1 MSELSTWFC
10 ESCGWLGSIA
20 EAEVVPFDGGQEE
33 YVQCPNCHKETD
45 WRSDEWPPEPWSL
58 EGRLLAERRA
68 RQEAE
73 AQAAVMRSALG
84 LTVEA
89 YQGVGDFEGTGQNMA
104 GIIGFIEDA
113 LSTDTGKQYLAIVE
127 AARRWEAAWDALG
140 THREPCQASRK
151 YLCPTCSEL
160 SQAASEADNELI
172 KAVLALKGG
181 DSQ

>member
-1 MSELSTWFC
+1 MSEWVYFC
-10 ESCGWLGSIA
+10 EECGWLGPIS
-20 EAEVVPFDGGQEE
+20 EAEVVPYNGGEE
-33 YVQCPNCHKETD
+33 EDVLCRTCKEGAYCIGD
-45 WRSDEWPPEPWSL
+45 KWPPEPWSL

-127 AARRWEAAWDALG
+127 AARGLRDAHLQNEAHDKCSGINEHGEDCEECHRLFVQWRSACIGVVDAVG
-140 THREPCQASRK
+140 GVSR
-151 YLCPTCSEL
+151 
-160 SQAASEADNELI
+160 
-172 KAVLALKGG
+172 
-181 DSQ
+181 